1 MTFRYT
7 RNGALRFLRIGR
19 VQLSWCICKPV
30 KRDAPRPV
38 RPVRPEMLALD
49 GLLAAFAVPVILAAL
64 GVI

>member
-30 KRDAPRPV
+30 KREAPRPARRV
-38 RPVRPEMLALD
+38 HPETLALD

>member
-7 RNGALRFLRIGR
+7 RNGALRFLRVGR

-30 KRDAPRPV
+30 KREAR
-38 RPVRPEMLALD
+38 RTVRPEMLALD